1 MDTGVNPCMVGPKFF
16 ALTSLSRD
24 LHFHGDEFLNI
35 ATSILSLQDD
45 EMFSDWKKE
54 VIKGY

>member
-1 MDTGVNPCMVGPKFF
+1 MKNLTIFHKMVDTGVNPCMVGPQFF

-35 ATSILSLQDD
+35 ATSMILK
-45 EMFSDWKKE
+45 FTR
-54 VIKGY
+54 